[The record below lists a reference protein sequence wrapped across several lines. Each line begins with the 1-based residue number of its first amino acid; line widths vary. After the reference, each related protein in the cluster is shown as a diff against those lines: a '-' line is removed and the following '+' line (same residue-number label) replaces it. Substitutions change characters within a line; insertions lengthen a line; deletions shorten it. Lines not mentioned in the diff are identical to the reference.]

1 MKRKEGNGESMR
13 KQGEGGRLWSEWKWS
28 GAKVKREKTEGSP
41 EESVCEDGENQA
53 YHGEDTGHHG
63 EGIQCLV
70 LLGFWCSGIDILEA
84 GREREREREKH
95 KIGLGAV

>member
-41 EESVCEDGENQA
+41 EESVCEDGEN
-53 YHGEDTGHHG
+53 
-63 EGIQCLV
+63 
-70 LLGFWCSGIDILEA
+70 
-84 GREREREREKH
+84 
-95 KIGLGAV
+95 